1 MSLVVQENLPDLD
14 AIEGDKVGA
23 LKQIVRRL
31 TDKNHPLYNNLFFL
45 DSVPVVRIIQGKA

>member
-1 MSLVVQENLPDLD
+1 MSLVVKENLPDLD
-14 AIEGDKVGA
+14 SIEGDKVGA

-45 DSVPVVRIIQGKA
+45 DSVPVVRIIEGKA